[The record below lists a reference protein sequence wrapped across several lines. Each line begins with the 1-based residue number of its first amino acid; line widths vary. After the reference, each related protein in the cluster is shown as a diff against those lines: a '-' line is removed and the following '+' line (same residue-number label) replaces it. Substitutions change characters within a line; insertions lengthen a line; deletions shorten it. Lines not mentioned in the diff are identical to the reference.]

1 MDNRIALLVEDDP
14 DQQLVLKLLLERIGF
29 RVNAAASGKEALKMA
44 HAELPSVVVC
54 DFRMPEMDGIET
66 VRRFREHEAQQST
79 ERVPVILLTASPND
93 FSRAKENGVDHVCL
107 KLNANAELRRI
118 INQLFG

>member
-29 RVNAAASGKEALKMA
+29 RVNAAASGKEALRLA
-44 HAELPSVVVC
+44 SDELPSVVVC
-54 DFRMPEMDGIET
+54 DLRMPEMDGIET
-66 VRRFREHEAQQST
+66 VRLFREHEARQSQS
-79 ERVPVILLTASPND
+79 RVPVILLTASPND
-93 FSRAKENGVDHVCL
+93 VGRAKDSEIDHVCL

-118 INQLFG
+118 LKSLFR